1 MAGRQKRRGL
11 VPGASVRRILLV
23 SAFLP
28 IASRAPLYVRLAWEL
43 LVDARVPA
51 SRKALVAGALAYLVV
66 PFDVIRDDVPILG
79 ALDDLVVVV
88 LATDL
93 FFDGVPAEVL
103 DEKLADLGVDRV
115 AFERDLGQI
124 RRLTP
129 RPIRR
134 LIRRVPDAVDI
145 VVGAARAT
153 GLGSRVRD
161 WINKEGSF
169 A

>member
-1 MAGRQKRRGL
+1 L
-11 VPGASVRRILLV
+11 VPGATVRRLLLV

-28 IASRAPLYVRLAWEL
+28 IASRAPLYARLGWEL
-43 LVDARVPA
+43 LADPRVPTA
-51 SRKALVAGALAYLVV
+51 RKALLAGALAYLVV
-66 PFDVIRDDVPILG
+66 PFDIIRDDVPILG

-103 DEKLADLGVDRV
+103 EEKLADLGVDRL
-115 AFERDLGQI
+115 AFERDLGQV
-124 RRLTP
+124 RRMTP

-134 LIRRVPDAVDI
+134 LVRRIPEAVDV

-153 GLGSRVRD
+153 GLGPRVRG